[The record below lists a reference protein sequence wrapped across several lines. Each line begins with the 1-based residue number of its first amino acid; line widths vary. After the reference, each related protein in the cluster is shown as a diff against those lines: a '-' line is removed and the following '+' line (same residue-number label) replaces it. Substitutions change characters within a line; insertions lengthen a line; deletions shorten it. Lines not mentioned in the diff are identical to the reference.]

1 ALPESQGMTTMSK
14 FDQTSRLRER
24 HSPDKRDDVP
34 PQTCP
39 VRLVVG
45 FQRIL
50 LLVENWPGVGWYVL
64 DSYSL
69 ADETDRD
76 LLTGVRELK
85 TVGYTFGRGKYRV
98 KAGLAPAMFSP
109 AGAEDLQCKTV
120 MARLARHGLPTS
132 NEIIRIDDPH
142 FETLADGWRE
152 CQRRRRAKNRR

>member
-1 ALPESQGMTTMSK
+1 PCSVQNAGVPINVRSQHWPFGLGGRAARRQAQGGLEDARVQQHAWLRAVSSRRTGFLFGRSIAQNYRGVDPTIHTALPESQGMTTMSK

-76 LLTGVRELK
+76 LLTGV
-85 TVGYTFGRGKYRV
+85 
-98 KAGLAPAMFSP
+98 
-109 AGAEDLQCKTV
+109 
-120 MARLARHGLPTS
+120 
-132 NEIIRIDDPH
+132 
-142 FETLADGWRE
+142 
-152 CQRRRRAKNRR
+152 